1 MTRKLIAITLVASVA
16 WVGIAFA
23 DNRPGLTV
31 AVTKLARHLDPMGQN
46 ANVNERVGE
55 NIIEN
60 LIRYNWKTT
69 TVQPGLATCCR
80 GSYSPSASAC
90 SSP

>member
-1 MTRKLIAITLVASVA
+1 MTCNSIVVSLVIFHSVASVA
-16 WVGIAFA
+16 GAGTAFA
-23 DNRPGLTV
+23 DSRPELTV

-60 LIRYNWKTT
+60 LIRYTELLVYTKIK
-69 TVQPGLATCCR
+69 
-80 GSYSPSASAC
+80 ASLDQ
-90 SSP
+90 